1 MSEKVT
7 SDLSERFKNGIF
19 FAIHD
24 QPFDRLHYASACL
37 MEGFKELAIPAFCN
51 CSIPGMEVRG
61 FDPLAYD
68 LYVFNVTER
77 SANGPLLP
85 FVEKFHRKEK
95 ILLSMS
101 DTSGVIFPSPG
112 YKSLM
117 THENKFLK
125 ITGNRIPWVFGI
137 SNEILEATKQPPDFE
152 ERGLKVLR
160 NFRPST
166 NQDVRNALD
175 FSFVEVL
182 KRFLPV
188 DETIGSDHF
197 ERLLSS
203 VACLAYGGSFR
214 ADMAPNPYFAE
225 HEYYKTIRENT
236 DFKQPIVIARW
247 DSWRFWE
254 SLAAGCLTF
263 HLDFEKYGFLLPEM
277 PTPWKH
283 YIPIDMAD
291 PVGSVERFMDSRAS
305 WAEIAYLGREWALE
319 HYSPAACARRLLQIA
334 LQEDKT
340 L

>member
-1 MSEKVT
+1 MTIAPPPLES
-7 SDLSERFKNGIF
+7 LKNGIF

-24 QPFDRLHYASACL
+24 QPFGRLHYATLCL
-37 MEGFKELAIPAFCN
+37 MEGLRSLGIPAFSN
-51 CSIPGMEVRG
+51 CPIPGMQTRG
-61 FDPLAYD
+61 FDPVAYD
-68 LYVFNVTER
+68 LYVFNITER
-77 SANGPLLP
+77 SAGGPMLP
-85 FVEKFHRKEK
+85 FVEKFPRKEK

-101 DTSGVIFPSPG
+101 DTNGIIFPSAGFP
-112 YKSLM
+112 SLM
-117 THENKFLK
+117 THENRFLK
-125 ITGNRIPWVFGI
+125 LAGNRLPWAFGI
-137 SNEILEATKQPPDFE
+137 SEDILEKTKNIPPFE
-152 ERGLKVLR
+152 GRRLGVLR
-160 NFRPST
+160 NFRPSN
-166 NQDVRNALD
+166 NQDVRNFLD

-182 KRFLPV
+182 EKYLPV
-188 DETIGSDHF
+188 DRTIGSDHF
-197 ERLLSS
+197 ERLMGFTG
-203 VACLAYGGSFR
+203 CLAYGGAISVDQSSN
-214 ADMAPNPYFAE
+214 AYFSQNE
-225 HEYYKTIRENT
+225 TYKYILERSEYKS
-236 DFKQPIVIARW
+236 PLVILRW